1 MVQKLSLELFS
12 SYVHHIYEQERNN
25 LIDPTE
31 VVRDTVLY
39 KPEVR
44 DLYRLYNFVIDNC
57 VISILEFGSGWSTLA
72 LSMGLEFNN
81 YNLKAV
87 YTGYKR
93 NPNSFRLCS
102 VDSSKFFSDKAV
114 NRLSENQRNLVDVFI
129 STPYLNKFQGYPIS
143 TWEPVPRFDFDLI
156 YLDAPEPEQIVV
168 EGTALPMSTLYD
180 LPIAGDICINEPY
193 ILPNASIIV
202 DGRTANVRF
211 LKSKLY
217 RNWSVKNY
225 EAQDVSVFYL
235 DEQPLGSIN
244 EAHISFRKKFAK
256 KGKLNNIFI

>member
-1 MVQKLSLELFS
+1 MQKLSIELFS
-12 SYVHHIYEQERNN
+12 SYINHIYEQERNY
-25 LIDPTE
+25 LIDSTE
-31 VVRDTVLY
+31 VIRDKALY

-72 LSMGLEFNN
+72 LSMGLEFNE
-81 YNLKAV
+81 YKLKTL

-93 NPNSFRLCS
+93 NCNSFRLCS

-114 NRLSENQRNLVDVFI
+114 NRLSENQRKLVDVFI
-129 STPYLNKFQGYPIS
+129 SKPYLNKFQGYPVS
-143 TWEPVPRFDFDLI
+143 TWKPVPRFDFDLI

-168 EGTALPMSTLYD
+168 EETALPMSTLYD

-193 ILPNASIIV
+193 ILPSTSIIV

-211 LKSKLY
+211 LESKLY
-217 RNWSVKNY
+217 RNWSVKTY
-225 EAQDVSVFYL
+225 TAQDISILYL
-235 DEQPLGSIN
+235 DEEPLGSIN
-244 EAHISFRKKFAK
+244 DAHISFRKKFAK
-256 KGKLNNIFI
+256 KSTLTHIFL